1 MLQIGYVVFG
11 CNPREMVFC
20 AFKYFG
26 NAMKFSFKESFRT
39 VNIFHF
45 QLKIFT
51 TCFGKRDGIL
61 KEPNFNVEVWNSL
74 NVFDTEFTGNLAKIT
89 KNLMEFSKFVMS
101 INDNL
106 DKVSA
111 EVQKNLSSVTLEL
124 MSHQLPLNFSTMI
137 FTKSLDQQ
145 TNRSTQNAFRTMK
158 KYQRIIFGLQTH
170 IMDVHEIVFEKVI
183 TGAGDLRKEL
193 QNFIIDSNISNEELD
208 TSQEKAYVEIF
219 KSFGGMTDQHYEK
232 IAKIIKGV
240 ATDLNR
246 LLMRHPEIF
255 QYSNAALKMMDDVD
269 KCLMGFSQNNLNIY
283 KVMDSFCTVNVKICL
298 KIEILHLI

>member
-1 MLQIGYVVFG
+1 MD
-11 CNPREMVFC
+11 FC

-26 NAMKFSFKESFRT
+26 NLVFIDYCKGPIY
-39 VNIFHF
+39 IFDF
-45 QLKIFT
+45 LKIFT
-51 TCFGKRDGIL
+51 TCFGKKDGIL
-61 KEPNFNVEVWNSL
+61 KEPNFNMEVWNSL
-74 NVFDTEFTGNLAKIT
+74 NDFDTDFTANLAKVT

-124 MSHQLPLNFSTMI
+124 MAHQLPLNFSTMI

-145 TNRSTQNAFRTMK
+145 ANRSTQNAFRTMK
-158 KYQRIIFGLQTH
+158 KYQRIIFTLQTH
-170 IMDVHEIVFEKVI
+170 IMDIHEIVFEKVI
-183 TGAGDLRKEL
+183 TGAGDLRKKL
-193 QNFIIDSNISNEELD
+193 QNFIVDSNISVDELD
-208 TSQEKAYVEIF
+208 SSQEKAYVEIF

-232 IAKIIKGV
+232 ITKIIKGV

-255 QYSNAALKMMDDVD
+255 QFSNAALKMMDDVD

-283 KVMDSFCTVNVKICL
+283 KVMDSYCTVNNVS
-298 KIEILHLI
+298 